1 MPNNLSSASFLTVDT
16 VSFEKLFMCK
26 LESTN
31 DIKNTL
37 VVYTPKKTEKN
48 KLEDVL
54 NLSHFFGWSYLNIT

>member
-1 MPNNLSSASFLTVDT
+1 MPNNLSSASCLIVDT
-16 VSFEKLFMCK
+16 VPFAKLFMCK

-54 NLSHFFGWSYLNIT
+54 TLSHFFGWSYLNIT

>member
-1 MPNNLSSASFLTVDT
+1 MPNNLSSASCLTVDT

-54 NLSHFFGWSYLNIT
+54 TLSHFFGWSYLNIT

>member
-1 MPNNLSSASFLTVDT
+1 MPNNLSSASCLIVDT
-16 VSFEKLFMCK
+16 VSFAKLFMCK